1 LAVELTADEQRRA
14 KRLSEKLIGK
24 YRLLEENPE
33 PISDQV
39 GNELASEFLAVFA
52 IVTDPYFGTVLTP
65 DTAA

>member
-1 LAVELTADEQRRA
+1 
-14 KRLSEKLIGK
+14 
-24 YRLLEENPE
+24 LLEENPE
-33 PISDQV
+33 PISDEV